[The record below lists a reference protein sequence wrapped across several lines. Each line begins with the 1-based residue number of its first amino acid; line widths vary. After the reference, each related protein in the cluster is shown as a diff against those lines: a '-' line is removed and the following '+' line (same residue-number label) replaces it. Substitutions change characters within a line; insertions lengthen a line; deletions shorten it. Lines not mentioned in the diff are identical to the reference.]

1 MKRII
6 FVGKIEK
13 GKLVKYKADFGE
25 FIKAQMEMIRPKK
38 PMKFVEI
45 DVDVSFGPEVGANVP
60 GVHS

>member
-6 FVGKIEK
+6 CVGKREK

-25 FIKAQMEMIRPKK
+25 FIKAQMEMIRPRK

-45 DVDVSFGPEVGANVP
+45 DVSFGPEVGANVP
-60 GVHS
+60 GSHS